1 VNGNFHEDDLR
12 PWGEKLLSAVRTGQE
27 LQAGVDSLLD
37 RYVGI
42 SPGDHCVVAF
52 SPDSREAAAWLV
64 AGLKQRKLSTHV
76 VGMRP
81 LVDYE
86 FAQRL
91 NSAVAEADPL
101 SGRLVIFTLERDTM
115 SHFSPLADVLQR
127 VGGDRCMVVRIISAS
142 REFFEKALNLG
153 PDELSARNAALLTR
167 LTRART
173 VRIRT
178 RGGTDLRIGLDSDR
192 FEWISNRGVWRPGG
206 FTILPAGEIATYP
219 ARIDGRL
226 VADGALN
233 CNVITRIDTRLAA
246 HPLTVD
252 IADGRATN
260 FECADDD
267 VRELVE
273 LCFRQPHG
281 IRVGELGFGTNV
293 GIDQFI
299 SANSHINERRV
310 GVHIG
315 FGQHNQDRSVVG
327 YEETVHLDLIT
338 DGAEVFLDE
347 ESSPIDLADIPLT
360 GDEHPALVR
369 DEDITGDCCGFG
381 YGQLTD
387 PATAAPKAPKA
398 PIG

>member
-1 VNGNFHEDDLR
+1 MTVVQSSRELR
-12 PWGEKLLSAVRTGQE
+12 D
-27 LQAGVDSLLD
+27 GVDALLD

-42 SPGDHCVVAF
+42 SDRDHCVVAF

-64 AGLKQRKLSTHV
+64 AGLKQRKLSTQV

-86 FAQRL
+86 FAERL
-91 NSAVAEADPL
+91 NSAVPDAD
-101 SGRLVIFTLERDTM
+101 SFTGRLVIFTLERDTM
-115 SHFSPLADVLQR
+115 SHFAPLLHVLKR
-127 VGGDRCMVVRIISAS
+127 FGGDRCMVVRIISAS
-142 REFFEKALNLG
+142 RDFFEKALNLG

-167 LTRART
+167 LTTARS
-173 VRIRT
+173 VRVRS
-178 RGGTDLRIGLDSDR
+178 RGGTDLRIRLDSDR
-192 FEWISNRGVWRPGG
+192 FDWISNRGVWRPGG

-252 IADGRATN
+252 ITDGRATG
-260 FECADDD
+260 FTGADDD
-267 VRELVE
+267 VRQLVE
-273 LCFRQPHG
+273 LCFKQPHG
-281 IRVGELGFGTNV
+281 TRVGELGFGTNA
-293 GIDQFI
+293 GIDRFI
-299 SANSHINERRV
+299 PANSHINERRV

-327 YEETVHLDLIT
+327 YEEKVHLDLIT
-338 DGAEVFLDE
+338 DGAELFVDDE
-347 ESSPIDLADIPLT
+347 SEPIDLDNLRLT
-360 GDEHPALVR
+360 GDEHPELVR

-381 YGQLTD
+381 YGELTD
-387 PATAAPKAPKA
+387 PASAT

>member
-1 VNGNFHEDDLR
+1 LKQPQARGKV
-12 PWGEKLLSAVRTGQE
+12 LSVVQSSREVRD
-27 LQAGVDSLLD
+27 GVDSLLD
-37 RYVGI
+37 RYVGV
-42 SPGDHCVVAF
+42 STRDHCVVAF

-64 AGLKQRKLSTHV
+64 AGLKQRKISAQI

-86 FAQRL
+86 FARRL
-91 NSAVAEADPL
+91 NSAVPQVG
-101 SGRLVIFTLERDTM
+101 SFTGRLVIFTLERDTM
-115 SHFSPLADVLQR
+115 SHFSPLRDMLQR
-127 VGGDRCMVVRIISAS
+127 FGDDRCMVVRIISAS

-167 LTRART
+167 LTKARS

-178 RGGTDLRIGLDSDR
+178 RGGTDLRIRLDSDR
-192 FEWISNRGVWRPGG
+192 FDWISNRGVWRPGG

-233 CNVITRIDTRLAA
+233 CNVITRMDTRLTV

-252 IADGRATN
+252 IVDGRATGYT
-260 FECADDD
+260 CADDD
-267 VRELVE
+267 VRQLAE
-273 LCFRQPHG
+273 LCFKQPHG
-281 IRVGELGFGTNV
+281 TRVGELGFGTNS

-299 SANSHINERRV
+299 PANSHINERRV

-315 FGQHNQDRSVVG
+315 FGQHNQDRSVVD
-327 YEETVHLDLIT
+327 YEEKVHLDLIT
-338 DGAEVFLDE
+338 DGAELFVDE
-347 ESSPIDLADIPLT
+347 ESEPIDLDNIKLT
-360 GDEHPALVR
+360 GDEHPKLVR

-381 YGQLTD
+381 YGELTA
-387 PATAAPKAPKA
+387 PAPAA

>member
-1 VNGNFHEDDLR
+1 MSVVQPSRE
-12 PWGEKLLSAVRTGQE
+12 VR
-27 LQAGVDSLLD
+27 AGVDSLLD

-42 SPGDHCVVAF
+42 SDRDHCVVAF

-64 AGLKQRKLSTHV
+64 AGLKQRNLSTQLI
-76 VGMRP
+76 GMRP

-91 NSAVAEADPL
+91 NSAVAAADPL
-101 SGRLVIFTLERDTM
+101 TGRLVIFTLERDTM
-115 SHFSPLADVLQR
+115 SHFSPLLDVLQR
-127 VGGDRCMVVRIISAS
+127 FGGDRCMVVRVISAS

-167 LTRART
+167 LTKARSIR
-173 VRIRT
+173 VRT
-178 RGGTDLRIGLDSDR
+178 RGGTDLRIRLDSDR
-192 FEWISNRGVWRPGG
+192 FDWISNRGVWRPGG

-252 IADGRATN
+252 IADGRATG

-267 VRELVE
+267 IRELVE
-273 LCFRQPHG
+273 LCFKQPHG
-281 IRVGELGFGTNV
+281 TRVGELGFGTNA

-327 YEETVHLDLIT
+327 YEEKVHLDLIT
-338 DGAEVFLDE
+338 DGAEIYIDD
-347 ESSPIDLADIPLT
+347 ESSPVDLADIPLT
-360 GDEHPALVR
+360 GDAHPELVR

-387 PATAAPKAPKA
+387 PASAAS
-398 PIG
+398 IG

>member
-1 VNGNFHEDDLR
+1 MSVLQ
-12 PWGEKLLSAVRTGQE
+12 TGPE

-37 RYVGI
+37 RYVGV
-42 SPGDHCVVAF
+42 SPDDHCIVAF

-64 AGLKQRKLSTHV
+64 AGLRQRNLRTQV

-91 NSAVAEADPL
+91 NTAVAEADSH
-101 SGRLVIFTLERDTM
+101 SGRLVVLTLERDTM
-115 SHFSPLADVLQR
+115 SHFGPLADVLQR

-142 REFFEKALNLG
+142 REFFEQALNLG

-167 LTRART
+167 LTRARNL
-173 VRIRT
+173 RIRT
-178 RGGTDLRIGLDSDR
+178 RGGTDLRITLDADR
-192 FEWISNRGVWRPGG
+192 FDWISNRGVWRPGG

-252 IADGRATN
+252 ITDGRATHV
-260 FECADDD
+260 ECAGAD

-273 LCFRQPHG
+273 LCFKQPNG
-281 IRVGELGFGTNV
+281 TRVGELGFGTNR
-293 GIDQFI
+293 GIGRFI
-299 SANSHINERRV
+299 PANSHINERRV

-315 FGQHNQDRSVVG
+315 FGQHNQDRSAVD
-327 YEETVHLDLIT
+327 YEEKVHLDLIT
-338 DGAEVFLDE
+338 DGAEVFVDDE
-347 ESSPIDLADIPLT
+347 PSPIDLADFPLT

-381 YGQLTD
+381 YGQLAD
-387 PATAAPKAPKA
+387 PAAGAPGAPGA

>member
-1 VNGNFHEDDLR
+1 MSVVQSSRELR
-12 PWGEKLLSAVRTGQE
+12 D
-27 LQAGVDSLLD
+27 GVDSLLD

-42 SPGDHCVVAF
+42 TNHDHCVIAF
-52 SPDSREAAAWLV
+52 SPDSREAAAWLM
-64 AGLKQRKLSTHV
+64 AGLKQRNVRTQI

-86 FAQRL
+86 FAGRL
-91 NSAVAEADPL
+91 NSAVSEADPDT
-101 SGRLVIFTLERDTM
+101 GRLIIFTLERDTM
-115 SHFSPLADVLQR
+115 SHFSPLLDVLQR
-127 VGGDRCMVVRIISAS
+127 FGAEQCMVVRIISAS
-142 REFFEKALNLG
+142 RDFFEKALNLG

-167 LTRART
+167 LTKARS
-173 VRIRT
+173 VRVRT
-178 RGGTDLRIGLDSDR
+178 RSGTDLRIGLDSDR

-246 HPLTVD
+246 NPLTVD
-252 IADGRATN
+252 IEDGRATG
-260 FECADDD
+260 FTCADDD

-273 LCFRQPHG
+273 LCFKQPHG
-281 IRVGELGFGTNV
+281 TRVGELGFGTNA
-293 GIDQFI
+293 GIDAFI
-299 SANSHINERRV
+299 PANSHINERRV

-315 FGQHNQDRSVVG
+315 FGQHNQDRSVVE
-327 YEETVHLDLIT
+327 YEEKVHLDLIT
-338 DGAEVFLDE
+338 DGAELFLDDE
-347 ESSPIDLADIPLT
+347 PVPIDLDDLKLV

-387 PATAAPKAPKA
+387 PATAAPSA
-398 PIG
+398 

>member
-1 VNGNFHEDDLR
+1 MSVVQSSRELR
-12 PWGEKLLSAVRTGQE
+12 D
-27 LQAGVDSLLD
+27 GVDSLLD
-37 RYVGI
+37 RYVEI
-42 SPGDHCVVAF
+42 SNRDHCIVAF
-52 SPDSREAAAWLV
+52 SPDSREAAAWLM
-64 AGLKQRKLSTHV
+64 AGLKQRNVGTKI

-86 FAQRL
+86 FAGRL
-91 NSAVAEADPL
+91 NSAVSEADPAT
-101 SGRLVIFTLERDTM
+101 GRLIIFTLERDTM
-115 SHFSPLADVLQR
+115 SHFSPLLDVLQR
-127 VGGDRCMVVRIISAS
+127 FGGDRCMVVRIISAS

-167 LTRART
+167 LTKARS

-178 RGGTDLRIGLDSDR
+178 RSGTDLRISLDSDR

-252 IADGRATN
+252 IEDGRATS
-260 FECADDD
+260 FTCADDD
-267 VRELVE
+267 VRELVD
-273 LCFRQPHG
+273 LCFKQPHG
-281 IRVGELGFGTNV
+281 TRVGELGFGTNS

-315 FGQHNQDRSVVG
+315 FGQHNQDRSVVR
-327 YEETVHLDLIT
+327 YEEKVHLDLIT
-338 DGAEVFLDE
+338 DGAELLLDE
-347 ESSPIDLADIPLT
+347 EAVPIDLDDIRLV
-360 GDEHPALVR
+360 GDEHPSLVR

-387 PATAAPKAPKA
+387 PATAAP
-398 PIG
+398 IG

>member
-1 VNGNFHEDDLR
+1 MSVVQSSRELR
-12 PWGEKLLSAVRTGQE
+12 D
-27 LQAGVDSLLD
+27 GVDSLLD

-42 SPGDHCVVAF
+42 SNRDHCIVAF
-52 SPDSREAAAWLV
+52 SPDSREAAAWLM
-64 AGLKQRKLSTHV
+64 AGLKQRNVRTQI

-86 FAQRL
+86 FAGRL
-91 NSAVAEADPL
+91 NSAVAEADPAT
-101 SGRLVIFTLERDTM
+101 GRLIIFTLERDTM
-115 SHFSPLADVLQR
+115 SHFSPLLDVLQR
-127 VGGDRCMVVRIISAS
+127 FGGDRCMVVRIISAS

-167 LTRART
+167 LTKART
-173 VRIRT
+173 VRVRT
-178 RGGTDLRIGLDSDR
+178 RSGTDLRISLDSDR

-252 IADGRATN
+252 IEDGRATG
-260 FECADDD
+260 FTCADDD

-273 LCFRQPHG
+273 LCFKQPHG
-281 IRVGELGFGTNV
+281 TRVGELGFGTNA

-327 YEETVHLDLIT
+327 YEEKVHLDLIT
-338 DGAEVFLDE
+338 DGAELFLDE
-347 ESSPIDLADIPLT
+347 EPVPIDLDDIQLV

-369 DEDITGDCCGFG
+369 DEDITGDCCGLG

-387 PATAAPKAPKA
+387 PATAAP
-398 PIG
+398 IG

>member
-1 VNGNFHEDDLR
+1 MTVVQTTLSRELR
-12 PWGEKLLSAVRTGQE
+12 D
-27 LQAGVDSLLD
+27 GVDALLD

-42 SPGDHCVVAF
+42 SDRDHCVVTF

-64 AGLKQRKLSTHV
+64 AGLKQRKLSTQI

-86 FAQRL
+86 FAGRL
-91 NSAVAEADPL
+91 NSAMPDAG
-101 SGRLVIFTLERDTM
+101 SFTGRLVIFTLERDTM
-115 SHFSPLADVLQR
+115 SHFSPLLEVLQR
-127 VGGDRCMVVRIISAS
+127 FGGDRCMVVRIISAS

-167 LTRART
+167 LTEARS
-173 VRIRT
+173 VRVRS
-178 RGGTDLRIGLDSDR
+178 RGGTDLRIHLDNDR
-192 FEWISNRGVWRPGG
+192 FDWISNRGVWRPGG

-233 CNVITRIDTRLAA
+233 CNVITRIDTRLTA

-252 IADGRATN
+252 IEDGRATG
-260 FECADDD
+260 FSGADDD

-273 LCFRQPHG
+273 LCFKQPHG
-281 IRVGELGFGTNV
+281 TRVGELGFGTNS

-299 SANSHINERRV
+299 PANSHINERRV

-315 FGQHNQDRSVVG
+315 FGQHNQDRAVVG
-327 YEETVHLDLIT
+327 YEEKVHLDLIT
-338 DGAEVFLDE
+338 DGAELFLDE
-347 ESSPIDLADIPLT
+347 ESEPIDLGNLQLT
-360 GDEHPALVR
+360 GDEHPPLVR
-369 DEDITGDCCGFG
+369 DEDITGDCCGYG

-387 PATAAPKAPKA
+387 PESATRPGSGSASAA